1 MPPMAAVVAAE
12 EPEIAA
18 KNAPGD
24 NGNQGDAA
32 RHPTDQGVREF
43 HQFFG

>member
-12 EPEIAA
+12 EPGNRGKERA
-18 KNAPGD
+18 GD